1 MTVQTSRKALTGTL
15 VVSAFLSGGWLQA
28 ATANP
33 LPLDSSAKD
42 LQLDQ
47 FAEEGV
53 TTASGVI
60 VSTEDVLAE
69 TADVGYLI
77 HQSTADNLTTAPEA
91 IKITQATDESLTST
105 PVAIPQSAFI
115 DAEGNVGLDASHLV
129 PTSILP
135 ESSVHNMDWEYR
147 AGSNSYPNFDATIL
161 PTTTQSEFESDV
173 ELAQDTT
180 SDTFSPPSEEE
191 LRQRLLIDPN
201 ESIDVDAPRP
211 VPSSSFLTPSAYG
224 ADWGDTFFGLAGA
237 AGGNLRD
244 IDGSASLGMG
254 FGDAVRNVGVEVS
267 ASIISLDG
275 FAEDGTVGFKLHKV
289 FPQADNLAVAVGWAN
304 PISWGSANEDE
315 EIFYGVATQR
325 FALRPN
331 QDNTMPLTVSAGV
344 GTGTFRS
351 SGAIAADD
359 NDPNIF
365 GSASIRVIPQLSLT
379 SSWTGSG
386 LGLAASAAPFNLPV
400 IFTAGVSDLT
410 DNTAEGTR
418 FQGSMGYSFSF

>member
-1 MTVQTSRKALTGTL
+1 MKVQTYRKALAGMLLASTFLLSFGPQK
-15 VVSAFLSGGWLQA
+15 AQANPNLSGLMADSPTDLTA
-28 ATANP
+28 ADLLIAQ
-33 LPLDSSAKD
+33 SA
-42 LQLDQ
+42 
-47 FAEEGV
+47 
-53 TTASGVI
+53 S
-60 VSTEDVLAE
+60 VSTSD
-69 TADVGYLI
+69 
-77 HQSTADNLTTAPEA
+77 
-91 IKITQATDESLTST
+91 
-105 PVAIPQSAFI
+105 
-115 DAEGNVGLDASHLV
+115 
-129 PTSILP
+129 
-135 ESSVHNMDWEYR
+135 R
-147 AGSNSYPNFDATIL
+147 AMATIAKTDNAA
-161 PTTTQSEFESDV
+161 PAIEV
-173 ELAQDTT
+173 AQDVAQGTD
-180 SDTFSPPSEEE
+180 DTFSPLSEEE
-191 LRQRLLIDPN
+191 IRQRLLIDPN
-201 ESIDVDAPRP
+201 ASIEPDSPRP

-244 IDGSASLGMG
+244 IDGSASLGVG

-289 FPQADNLAVAVGWAN
+289 FPQANNLAVAVGWAN

-331 QDNTMPLTVSAGV
+331 RDNTMPLTVSAGV

-351 SGAIAADD
+351 SGAIAAGD